1 MTESS
6 RRTCPAIKLS
16 QQDHIL
22 RLLHQV
28 RGKVS
33 LLHLSNL
40 HMFMYFTSVC
50 DVCLVQ
56 KAQVYRVYAD
66 MMQSRGSLIFREEL
80 EDDYLLMESLD
91 LPPASVLPR

>member
-6 RRTCPAIKLS
+6 RHTCPAIKLS

-22 RLLHQV
+22 RLLHQLC
-28 RGKVS
+28 GKV
-33 LLHLSNL
+33 SNL
-40 HMFMYFTSVC
+40 HMCMYSTGIC

-56 KAQVYRVYAD
+56 KAQVHTVYAD
-66 MMQSRGSLIFREEL
+66 MMQPRGSLIFREEL